1 MGIACNEQRVR
12 QIAKGRQETF
22 SETLPLGAGVLIEAQ
37 QGNDNKPL
45 RVRQW
50 LLFLGP
56 HQYSTS
62 IWHYWYLQTFSSSRR
77 RSIYFMQTKYKTRL
91 WKCVFWWAKLLP
103 IIPLAQFPSIFTS
116 FTSVHNKSEDLILPF
131 FGLSISKQFNVYILI
146 SGIQKLSINS
156 KNINPSKYCWRES
169 YMLMKHLQEQIFC
182 KIPLWV
188 HKTGPTIACSYYYN
202 PDNIQV
208 VDWNSTWNDTNF
220 LCWFW
225 CIVSEARMKFQP
237 QVWSKLSTECCFD
250 ETQ

>member
-77 RSIYFMQTKYKTRL
+77 RSIYFMQTKCKTRL

-156 KNINPSKYCWRES
+156 KNINPKEVLLERELYVNETSPRANLLQNSSLSPQNRAYYC
-169 YMLMKHLQEQIFC
+169 LQLLLQS
-182 KIPLWV
+182 W
-188 HKTGPTIACSYYYN
+188 
-202 PDNIQV
+202 
-208 VDWNSTWNDTNF
+208 
-220 LCWFW
+220 
-225 CIVSEARMKFQP
+225 
-237 QVWSKLSTECCFD
+237 
-250 ETQ
+250 